1 MKDLLHGKPSSL
13 ALPYRRA
20 AQQWRFST
28 GIDQPATGYADDSD
42 IPRGHPMT
50 ETILPEQDC
59 DQSEFIDLSI
69 GWAAVRRG
77 AVVAFIPMRNFQ
89 DVDFERFREESRWL
103 LAMLGSVKAGNLM
116 RKPDGSIVFLA
127 RRAHDRRSTQVGR
140 PRPEFPVAFLEPRFH
155 PEQ

>member
-1 MKDLLHGKPSSL
+1 
-13 ALPYRRA
+13 
-20 AQQWRFST
+20 
-28 GIDQPATGYADDSD
+28 
-42 IPRGHPMT
+42 MT

-59 DQSEFIDLSI
+59 DQSEFVDRSI

-103 LAMLGSVKAGNLM
+103 LATLGSVKAGNLM